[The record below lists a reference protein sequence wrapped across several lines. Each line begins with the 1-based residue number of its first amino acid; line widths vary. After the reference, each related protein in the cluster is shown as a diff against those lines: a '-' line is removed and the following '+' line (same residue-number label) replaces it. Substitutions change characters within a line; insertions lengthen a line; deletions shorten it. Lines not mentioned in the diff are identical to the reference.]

1 MIESIVLGL
10 ARRTRGE
17 RDFPRYAPGV
27 AGWPPVEGCA
37 ITIRRRTG
45 QMNQI
50 RNDVDWIEAYLDWTN
65 PERSDHRASE
75 PDPVAYRVTV
85 EASEGFSAAYLEWM
99 DAAPRAPAFPYR
111 ARPAGGATDD
121 LGTLDA
127 LREAVLL
134 VALRAESDCI
144 HMLRRSLAAGETTPD
159 AVKLAVEALGHVNRL
174 LDGEQCA
181 WRALSTL
188 RNDEVPYP
196 RAAWR
201 TDPETDWPH
210 ALEGVVAD
218 MHALSGTVLALHA
231 H

>member
-1 MIESIVLGL
+1 
-10 ARRTRGE
+10 
-17 RDFPRYAPGV
+17 
-27 AGWPPVEGCA
+27 
-37 ITIRRRTG
+37 
-45 QMNQI
+45 MNQI
-50 RNDVDWIEAYLDWTN
+50 RSDVDWIEAYLDWTN
-65 PERSDHRASE
+65 PERSDRRASE
-75 PDPVAYRVTV
+75 PAPMAYSVAV

-99 DAAPRAPAFPYR
+99 DAAPPARTPASPYR
-111 ARPAGGATDD
+111 ARASGGAPGSDD

-159 AVKLAVEALGHVNRL
+159 AVKLAVEALDHVNRL

-181 WRALSTL
+181 WRALNTL
-188 RNDEVPYP
+188 RNDDVPHP

-201 TDPETDWPH
+201 TDLETDWPH

-218 MHALSGTVLALHA
+218 MRALSGTVLALHA